1 MDLDVPMIAVK
12 LLTGL
17 VIGASIGLTGIGGGV
32 LVLPTLTLLF
42 GLPPTVA
49 VGTANLYSFLCK
61 LSATY
66 FHYKQ
71 KTIAFGTSGYFLM
84 GAIPANLAVSI
95 GLTWYAASLQ
105 EDEAAW
111 QAFQA
116 NLHRFIAL
124 IVIVSALLILW
135 NLVSKPGSR
144 APEPRTEGTDQKS
157 KKYKQTA
164 AAVMMGVVIGAL
176 IASTSVGG
184 GILIVPMLII
194 IFGLSAV
201 ETVGSSVF
209 IALIL
214 TLLSS
219 LVYAGS
225 SQLDLSTAIIM
236 AAGSFVGVPLGVRYS
251 KKLSDRLLQLVIT
264 GIVCVAGAL
273 MLWA

>member
-71 KTIAFGTSGYFLM
+71 KTIAFGTSGCFLM

-95 GLTWYAASLQ
+95 GLTSYAASLQ

-144 APEPRTEGTDQKS
+144 APGPRTEGTDQKS
-157 KKYKQTA
+157 KKYKKTA
-164 AAVMMGVVIGAL
+164 AAVMMGAVIGAL
-176 IASTSVGG
+176 IASTSIGG

-194 IFGLSAV
+194 IFGLNAV

>member
-71 KTIAFGTSGYFLM
+71 KTIAFGTSGCFLM

-95 GLTWYAASLQ
+95 GLTSYAASLQ

-144 APEPRTEGTDQKS
+144 APGPRTEGTDQKS
-157 KKYKQTA
+157 KKYKKTA
-164 AAVMMGVVIGAL
+164 AAVMMGAVIGAL
-176 IASTSVGG
+176 IASTSIGG

-194 IFGLSAV
+194 IFGLNAV

-219 LVYAGS
+219 LVYAGT

>member
-116 NLHRFIAL
+116 VSRLGAEGGAEVL
-124 IVIVSALLILW
+124 GAEVIG
-135 NLVSKPGSR
+135 LVPAR
-144 APEPRTEGTDQKS
+144 VLTDAA
-157 KKYKQTA
+157 A
-164 AAVMMGVVIGAL
+164 AAVRAIVKTQQAIRADISL
-176 IASTSVGG
+176 ATEVG
-184 GILIVPMLII
+184 
-194 IFGLSAV
+194 
-201 ETVGSSVF
+201 
-209 IALIL
+209 
-214 TLLSS
+214 
-219 LVYAGS
+219 
-225 SQLDLSTAIIM
+225 
-236 AAGSFVGVPLGVRYS
+236 
-251 KKLSDRLLQLVIT
+251 KKLFPESDAAMIADVVERDLPYYDASISEEFVL
-264 GIVCVAGAL
+264 G
-273 MLWA
+273 